1 MSKSKSQK
9 KRKWK
14 NKNKTKQSKQ
24 NVSIKSKTP
33 QTKRLKNI
41 FWVFLALLGG
51 VAAYFSLLPDISS
64 EALKP
69 LKRGNLAT
77 CPMNITNNGFLPIYD
92 VSYVCK
98 ARELINEK
106 GGKIIA
112 CNKGI
117 SPRNFVIE
125 KLDRNET
132 TTTGLP
138 FTFVAGQ
145 IVSADFDFV
154 IIYKPF
160 WFSPFTLKKAFRF
173 ASAAND
179 KGDIFLLHR
188 SISEK

>member
-1 MSKSKSQK
+1 MSKSKSPK
-9 KRKWK
+9 KRKQ
-14 NKNKTKQSKQ
+14 KNKTKQR
-24 NVSIKSKTP
+24 VSIKPETPKT
-33 QTKRLKNI
+33 KKLKKY
-41 FWVFLALLGG
+41 FLVFLALLGG
-51 VAAYFSLLPDISS
+51 IASYFSLLPDISV

-69 LKRGNLAT
+69 LQKGNLAT

-92 VSYVCK
+92 ISYICK

-112 CNKGI
+112 YNKGI

-125 KLDRNET
+125 KLNRNET

-145 IVSADFDFV
+145 IVSIDFTFI

-160 WFSPFTLKKAFRF
+160 WLSPFTLKKPFRF

-179 KGDIFLLHR
+179 KGENFLLHR